1 MPRIRINI
9 NKTNLSKIESF
20 VKKLKKAN
28 PQYGEWLGIEDD
40 TFYKTWVDL
49 MKEEIKSLKDCHEKS
64 IIEGYI
70 STALNKANTISS
82 HSPISLYTA
91 CKEQTRMSLVK
102 QYTDKTFDNNIDRY
116 FNDVKKEYIM
126 HPMNESD
133 ELIFCDENREVFLKN
148 NLKLVVNCA
157 KRYRG
162 LGMPF
167 EDLIQNGNEGLL
179 LAFERFDASKASLRN
194 VILQDVNDNYEDDQH
209 ITYDEAA
216 ETVRKGFTYDKL
228 LDQTLA
234 KLPKEG
240 FNGKNEFIEWVKK
253 NIKTAIFASVAFQW
267 IRSLILVQLNK
278 QGQVVRMPK
287 SNKNGMFADIV
298 HLDAINPYTDDCYH
312 DNEISDI
319 ANEEFIAEDNRLE
332 DEDKQQAYKEAVV
345 EILEC
350 LTPLE
355 RRCIRKRFGINMPY
369 ALSISELAE
378 NERISLSTAKITLK
392 TAQEKMVANITPN
405 QREVLL
411 ELLNND

>member
-28 PQYGEWLGIEDD
+28 PQYGEWLGIEED

-70 STALNKANTISS
+70 STALKKADTISNY
-82 HSPISLYTA
+82 SPISLYNT
-91 CKEQTRMSLVK
+91 CKEQTRMALVR
-102 QYTDKTFDNNIDRY
+102 QYTDKSFDNNIDRY

-179 LAFERFDASKASLRN
+179 LAFDRFDTSKANLRN
-194 VILQDVNDNYEDDQH
+194 VILQDVNDSYGDEQH
-209 ITYDEAA
+209 ITYEEAA
-216 ETVRKGFTYDKL
+216 ETVKKGFTYDKL

-234 KLPKEG
+234 KLPKDG
-240 FNGKNEFIEWVKK
+240 FNNKAEFIEWVKK

-287 SNKNGMFADIV
+287 SSKNGMFADIV

-405 QREVLL
+405 QREALL

>member
-179 LAFERFDASKASLRN
+179 LAFGRFDTSKANLRN

-240 FNGKNEFIEWVKK
+240 FNCKNEFIEWVKK

>member
-1 MPRIRINI
+1 MPRIKINI

-28 PQYGEWLGIEDD
+28 PQYGEWLGIEED
-40 TFYKTWVDL
+40 TFYKVWVDL

-70 STALNKANTISS
+70 STALKKADTISN

-91 CKEQTRMSLVK
+91 CKEQTRMALVK

-179 LAFERFDASKASLRN
+179 LAFDRFDTSKANLRN
-194 VILQDVNDNYEDDQH
+194 VILQDVNDSYEDDQH
-209 ITYDEAA
+209 ITYEEAA
-216 ETVRKGFTYDKL
+216 ETVKKGFTYDKL

-240 FNGKNEFIEWVKK
+240 FNGKVEFVEWVKK

-319 ANEEFIAEDNRLE
+319 ANEEFVAEDNRLE

-378 NERISLSTAKITLK
+378 NERISLSTAKITIK

-405 QREVLL
+405 QKEALL

>member
-1 MPRIRINI
+1 M
-9 NKTNLSKIESF
+9 F
-20 VKKLKKAN
+20 VKKLKKDN
-28 PQYGEWLGIEDD
+28 PRFGAWEGVDD
-40 TFYKTWVDL
+40 EFYNSWVLL
-49 MKEEIKSLKDCHEKS
+49 MKEEIKSIKDCNEKS
-64 IIEGYI
+64 IIETYI
-70 STALNKANTISS
+70 DVALNKCKSVPNTT
-82 HSPISLYTA
+82 PITLYNA
-91 CKEQTRMSLVK
+91 CKDEARATLVK
-102 QYTDKTFDNNIDRY
+102 LYTDKTFDNNIDRY

-133 ELIFCDENREVFLKN
+133 ELIFCDENRETFLKN

-179 LAFERFDASKASLRN
+179 LAFGRFDPSKANLRN
-194 VILQDVNDNYEDDQH
+194 VILQDVNDNYEDGKH
-209 ITYDEAA
+209 ITLEEAT
-216 ETVRKGFTYDKL
+216 ETIKKGFTYDKL

-234 KLPKEG
+234 KLPKDGFEG
-240 FNGKNEFIEWVKK
+240 KSEFVEWVNK

-298 HLDAINPYTDDCYH
+298 RLDAINPYTDDCYH
-312 DNEISDI
+312 DNEISAI
-319 ANEEFIAEDNRLE
+319 ANEEFVAEDNRLE
-332 DEDKQQAYKEAVV
+332 DEDKQSAYKEAVV

-355 RRCIRKRFGINMPY
+355 RRCVRKRFGINMPY

-378 NERISLSTAKITLK
+378 NERISLSTVKVTLK
-392 TAQEKMVANITPN
+392 TAQEKMVANVTPS
-405 QREVLL
+405 QRKALL

>member
-28 PQYGEWLGIEDD
+28 PQYGEWLGIEED

-70 STALNKANTISS
+70 STALKKADTISNC
-82 HSPISLYTA
+82 SPISLYNA
-91 CKEQTRMSLVK
+91 CKEQTRMALVR
-102 QYTDKTFDNNIDRY
+102 QYTDKSFDNNIDRY

-179 LAFERFDASKASLRN
+179 LAFDRFDTSKANLRN
-194 VILQDVNDNYEDDQH
+194 VILQDVNDSYEDDQH
-209 ITYDEAA
+209 ITYEEAA
-216 ETVRKGFTYDKL
+216 ETVKKGFTYDKL

-234 KLPKEG
+234 KLPKDG
-240 FNGKNEFIEWVKK
+240 FNNKAEFIEWVKK

-287 SNKNGMFADIV
+287 SSKNGMFADIV

-405 QREVLL
+405 QREALL